1 MGSYTRTDVSH
12 TPPQHA
18 GAEGLYH
25 TTNWAYY
32 SLQELFQSSFFANGN
47 ISTSDFSQAFLAV
60 VSETGSRRATF
71 QRRAIRQHVG
81 RTATDIHGL
90 LNASINRFFKT
101 KSLLRLYREADWVP
115 DRIPD
120 GEVPVPSALA
130 MLRISQTKH
139 VTDPV
144 TGKKVMENTELV
156 KGARSAGIDD
166 ATMMMMSSMRQ
177 KSSDDQEIP
186 ESVLAAL
193 PEGYKTG
200 RLPGSDP
207 SKDALRSQ
215 ELLDLLKLDIIS
227 DISGE
232 NRPLSSL
239 NYVWVTARFMLLFH
253 HIEDELRRLRN
264 PLWIQAYEGN
274 SLMTREKRVSLTMLA
289 LAGEDEECL
298 EVMAKAFQSPRA
310 GFMDHIY
317 WDELTPLRC

>member
-1 MGSYTRTDVSH
+1 
-12 TPPQHA
+12 
-18 GAEGLYH
+18 
-25 TTNWAYY
+25 
-32 SLQELFQSSFFANGN
+32 
-47 ISTSDFSQAFLAV
+47 
-60 VSETGSRRATF
+60 
-71 QRRAIRQHVG
+71 
-81 RTATDIHGL
+81 
-90 LNASINRFFKT
+90 
-101 KSLLRLYREADWVP
+101 
-115 DRIPD
+115 
-120 GEVPVPSALA
+120 

-166 ATMMMMSSMRQ
+166 ATMMMMMSSMRQ